1 MTRFEQW
8 YVWMTTSKLREKV
21 WYFNWGIV
29 FVATVICMIP
39 LFAYAQPQREGHPVG
54 DFSYLQTKTDATTL
68 DNDRIQMLTDDQTF
82 AVDQHA
88 TVLIS
93 ALNLGIAIPSTFDLF
108 VDIFVAIS
116 QKTNDQP
123 TKEIVRLSLLERSVF
138 LFGVICNGVYLLF
151 PSDWNIMV
159 ISNIYNVFNNLSAL
173 LQAVPILIFLER
185 STKAFSPLW
194 TSFLVLTLSLS
205 EVMWCCNYLDVTP
218 NMRASFRSVNIIC
231 YGLSTWGTALTTLW
245 CLYDSLR
252 HHRWFRW
259 CRPVHQQD
267 DITPVL
273 DAYENFNVNQVPALH
288 MISLVISMVV
298 CFVWYYLLSD
308 ITPNESYTLNT
319 LFILAACLVMVIEM
333 RVRANEVKHGVDLL
347 ESKRSFV
354 RFISHEV
361 RTPLSTAVM
370 GLELLGIHAEYN
382 SNRGVLF
389 ELQDANMSIKSQFEE
404 HKDSLRQIYESIR
417 AAEAIFDDLI
427 LFDAQTFLSHEL
439 ETMAL
444 TFKTVDASQL
454 VATLAAPLTLNAQ
467 HCDVRLN
474 NLFPLT
480 TNGELP
486 TVVNVD
492 QRRFAQVLILTQ
504 TLPLTTHMTSAR
516 CLFA

>member
-1 MTRFEQW
+1 MIRLYIW
-8 YVWMTTSKLREKV
+8 IRTSKLRDKL

-29 FVATVICMIP
+29 FIATVICMIP
-39 LFAYAQPQREGHPVG
+39 LFAYAQLQREGHPVG
-54 DFSYLQTKTDATTL
+54 DFSYLRTKTDATTL

-370 GLELLGIHAEYN
+370 GLELLGVTAGW
-382 SNRGVLF
+382 SSKNRAQL
-389 ELQDANMSIKSQFEE
+389 DPAKFEE
-404 HKDSLRQIYESIR
+404 QKDSLRQIYESIC

-439 ETMAL
+439 KSMAL
-444 TFKTVDASQL
+444 TFKTLDASQL
-454 VATLAAPLTLNAQ
+454 VAYLAAPLTLNAQ

-492 QRRFAQVLILTQ
+492 QRRFAQVLILSQ
-504 TLPLTTHMTSAR
+504 TLPLTTYMTKR
-516 CLFA
+516 LMLFCLI

>member
-1 MTRFEQW
+1 
-8 YVWMTTSKLREKV
+8 MTTSKLREKV

-82 AVDQHA
+82 AVDQRA

-93 ALNLGIAIPSTFDLF
+93 ALNLGVAIPSMFDLF

-205 EVMWCCNYLDVTP
+205 VAMWCCNYLDVTP
-218 NMRASFRSVNIIC
+218 NMRASFTSVNITC
-231 YGLSTWGTALTTLW
+231 FGLSTWGTVLASLW
-245 CLYDSLR
+245 CLYDILR

-288 MISLVISMVV
+288 MISLVISMVM

-308 ITPNESYTLNT
+308 ITPTQSYLLNT
-319 LFILAACLVMVIEM
+319 LYIFAACVVMVIEM

-370 GLELLGIHAEYN
+370 GLELLGVTAGW
-382 SNRGVLF
+382 SSKNRAQL
-389 ELQDANMSIKSQFEE
+389 DPAKFEE
-404 HKDSLRQIYESIR
+404 QKDSLRQIYESIC

-439 ETMAL
+439 ESMAL
-444 TFKTVDASQL
+444 TFKTLDASQL
-454 VATLAAPLTLNAQ
+454 VAYLAAPLTLNAQ

-492 QRRFAQVLILTQ
+492 QRRFAQVLILSQ
-504 TLPLTTHMTSAR
+504 TLPLTTYMTKR
-516 CLFA
+516 LMLFCLI